1 MIEETPKRPRG
12 RPRKDAPPYVYQP
25 VEQPKHAKPAGPVDP
40 RIGEEVDATTK
51 FITFPDGAEYRAE
64 NGRLVERVN

>member
-12 RPRKDAPPYVYQP
+12 RPRKDAPPYLPQP
-25 VEQPKHAKPAGPVDP
+25 VEQPKRAAPVKSTDP

-51 FITFPDGAEYRAE
+51 FITFADGAEYRAE